1 MQTSPAMPTPR
12 AISLDALGTLV
23 ALEPPVER
31 LAELIGDRHGIEV
44 APADAHRALR
54 AEMAH
59 YRGNCIRAADADSL
73 AELRLECATLLA
85 AELGGECAALAPL
98 ELLPT
103 LLDSLRFTAYPEVAA
118 ALARWRERG
127 WRLIVA
133 SNWDVS
139 LHDVLDETGLRP
151 LIDGVLTSAEAG
163 VSKPSAAF
171 FAAALELAGSE
182 PGATIHVGDS
192 LAEDVQGALAA
203 GLDAVWLQRTGGDDP
218 PPGVRSISSLEQLE
232 LPA

>member
-31 LAELIGDRHGIEV
+31 LVELIGARHAIEV
-44 APADAHRALR
+44 APADARRALR

-59 YRGNCIRAADADSL
+59 YRRNCIRAADAGSL
-73 AELRLECATLLA
+73 AELRLECAALLA
-85 AELGGECAALAPL
+85 GELGGECAALAPP

-103 LLDSLRFTAYPEVAA
+103 LLDSLHFAAYPEVAG
-118 ALARWRERG
+118 ALARWRGRG
-127 WRLIVA
+127 WRLVVA

-151 LIDGVLTSAEAG
+151 LLDGVLTSAEAG
-163 VSKPSAAF
+163 VSKPSPAF
-171 FAAALELAGSE
+171 FAAALALAGSE

-192 LAEDVQGALAA
+192 LAEDVEGALAA
-203 GLDAVWLQRTGGDDP
+203 GLDAAWLQRTGSEKP
-218 PPGVRSISSLEQLE
+218 PPGVQAISSLDQLE